1 VNGLGRRLERLELV
15 TEACRA
21 RELEDFTRS
30 EIVRRYEADGVKLT
44 PAEIE
49 SKTARAMALG
59 EHLVALAA
67 SGLGLPAIARLVAAE
82 HDLDPDRVA
91 AIFAEIRSKYG
102 R

>member
-1 VNGLGRRLERLELV
+1 VSTLGKRLTVLEQIAEECRVRER
-15 TEACRA
+15 
-21 RELEDFTRS
+21 EDFARS

-59 EHLVALAA
+59 EYMALLAA
-67 SGLGLPAIARLVAAE
+67 SGLGLPAITRRVAIE
-82 HDLDPDRVA
+82 HDLDPNRVA
-91 AIFAEIRSKYG
+91 AIFAEIRSKYD